1 MDNSIIFVITVVS
14 AIIIGYVAVKRHWKI
29 ADIF

>member
-14 AIIIGYVAVKRHWKI
+14 AIVIGHVAAKRHWKI

>member
-1 MDNSIIFVITVVS
+1 MDNLIIFVITVVS
-14 AIIIGYVAVKRHWKI
+14 AIVIGYIAVKRQWKI